1 MYEINQ
7 SRYMDKLME
16 EREILLNVYENLAG
30 EEIYY
35 SNPDGYEN
43 YIYKSKELYI
53 CQKRHWCKVKL
64 CPVCEF
70 RKQVRFYEN
79 INKILN
85 DMNKEYDFRFLTL
98 TIKGCENYELVDKIA
113 DIMSSW
119 NKLLDDNRMKEAVKG
134 YYRWIDIAY
143 DKNNKI
149 YHPHLHIIM
158 AGDFI
163 DKKEL
168 QNLWKKEMRLNYE
181 PNIKI
186 QKMTNIQS
194 LSKYIIKKKR
204 DYIIPDNNS
213 AMKDAVK
220 TLDSVLESCCIRNYG
235 GIMKNYIKN

>member
-1 MYEINQ
+1 
-7 SRYMDKLME
+7 
-16 EREILLNVYENLAG
+16 
-30 EEIYY
+30 
-35 SNPDGYEN
+35 
-43 YIYKSKELYI
+43 
-53 CQKRHWCKVKL
+53 
-64 CPVCEF
+64 
-70 RKQVRFYEN
+70 
-79 INKILN
+79 
-85 DMNKEYDFRFLTL
+85 MNKEYDFRFLTL

-134 YYRWIDIAY
+134 YYRWLD
-143 DKNNKI
+143 
-149 YHPHLHIIM
+149 IIM

-186 QKMTNIQS
+186 QRMTNIQS

-220 TLDSVLESCCIRNYG
+220 TLDGVLESCCIRNYG

>member
-1 MYEINQ
+1 
-7 SRYMDKLME
+7 
-16 EREILLNVYENLAG
+16 
-30 EEIYY
+30 
-35 SNPDGYEN
+35 
-43 YIYKSKELYI
+43 
-53 CQKRHWCKVKL
+53 
-64 CPVCEF
+64 
-70 RKQVRFYEN
+70 
-79 INKILN
+79 
-85 DMNKEYDFRFLTL
+85 MNKEYDFRFLTL

-119 NKLLDDNRMKEAVKG
+119 NKLLDDNRMKETVKG
-134 YYRWIDIAY
+134 YYRWLDIAY

-186 QKMTNIQS
+186 QRMTNIQS

-204 DYIIPDNNS
+204 DYIIPDDNS
-213 AMKDAVK
+213 TMKNAVK
-220 TLDSVLESCCIRNYG
+220 TLDGVLESCCIRNYG